1 MKPEKQKNIYSS
13 NLMLIKLPS
22 FQIIKAKNTCYN
34 SRISLTSLG
43 VLMYVIPVLTIV
55 LAQTIA

>member
-22 FQIIKAKNTCYN
+22 FQVIKAKN
-34 SRISLTSLG
+34 IILG
-43 VLMYVIPVLTIV
+43 LVLQASAFWMYVIPVLTIV